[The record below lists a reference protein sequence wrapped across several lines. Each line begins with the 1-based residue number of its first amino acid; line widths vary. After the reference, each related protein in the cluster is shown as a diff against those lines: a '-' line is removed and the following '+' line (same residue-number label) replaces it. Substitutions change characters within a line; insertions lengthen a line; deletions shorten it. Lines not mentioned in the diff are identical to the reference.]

1 MAFSR
6 LSLIHIMSAL
16 EHMPI
21 GPTDH
26 RALHLCL
33 HVEHDCLLLLPI
45 FVFIWGILRRFC
57 APIQMAAVDVTS
69 LCHIN
74 TVIQQELGGFLLC
87 MIPEVVR
94 LPLVV
99 VDRLAMGIPQP
110 QIRVR
115 GKLLTPP
122 VDWVGLD

>member
-1 MAFSR
+1 MT
-6 LSLIHIMSAL
+6 AL

-33 HVEHDCLLLLPI
+33 HVEHDCLLLHPI
-45 FVFIWGILRRFC
+45 CVFVWGILRRLC
-57 APIQMAAVDVTS
+57 APIQMTAVDVTS

-87 MIPEVVR
+87 MIPEVIR

-99 VDRLAMGIPQP
+99 VDRLAMSIPQP
-110 QIRVR
+110 QIWMR
-115 GKLLTPP
+115 GQLLTPP

>member
-1 MAFSR
+1 MTFPR
-6 LSLIHIMSAL
+6 LNLIHIMSAL

-26 RALHLCL
+26 RTLHLCL
-33 HVEHDCLLLLPI
+33 HIEHDCLLLLPI
-45 FVFIWGILRRFC
+45 CVFVWGIFRRLC
-57 APIQMAAVDVTS
+57 TPIQMTAVDVTS
-69 LCHIN
+69 LCHVY
-74 TVIQQELGGFLLC
+74 TVIQQKLGGFLLC
-87 MIPEVVR
+87 MIPKVVC